1 MEDPTTNILSAYEI
15 DYDSVAKEYQ
25 SMLKTLVSCQ
35 KVLRM
40 MMTKSV
46 KNMVK

>member
-25 SMLKTLVSCQ
+25 SMLKNSGQLP

-46 KNMVK
+46 KNTVK